1 MSKRTMTMFC
11 LAVAGV
17 AMALAQARAACFVPP
32 GTWTPSATATARP
45 QVLVVGDYHMANP
58 DLDIA
63 DSHAGNVL
71 SPKRQTQIKQV
82 AAVLA
87 RFKPTKVA
95 VEQVPGKNAALA
107 SKYAQ
112 YVAGKRKL
120 DRNEI
125 QQLGFR
131 VAKKLGLKTVCGV
144 DNRPGLN
151 MGKYKQFAKAAGLSN
166 EYNALVKNLKKQAKA
181 GTAYLATH
189 TVRQYLIR
197 LNSNSRVAW
206 NVGLY
211 YRSAHLGRPGH
222 YEPADLTAKWFDRNM
237 RIYTNVVHLIGSDHA
252 RILVLMGAGHLGW
265 LRRDFAGDPTI
276 RLRKLS
282 EFAQ

>member
-1 MSKRTMTMFC
+1 MFC